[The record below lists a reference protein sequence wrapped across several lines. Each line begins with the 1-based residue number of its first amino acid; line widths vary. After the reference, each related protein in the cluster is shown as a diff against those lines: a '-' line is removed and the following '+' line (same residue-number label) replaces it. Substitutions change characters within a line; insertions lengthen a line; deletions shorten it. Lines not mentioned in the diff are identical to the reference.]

1 MTLYR
6 ADRNKG
12 VKKINKVSK
21 RGYIVLC
28 IMIFVLALVD
38 IDYLYASDQKIKIGY
53 VPNYGTLIDSE
64 DENKKGYG
72 YDYFEEISK
81 YTGWEYEY
89 IPCTWEEG
97 LDMLQKGEIDIFGPM
112 QKTLEREEVFEFTE
126 ANFGY
131 EFGLLYAPE
140 ESPLYYED
148 FEAFNGMRVGIENQN
163 FYLNEMKSYCYKNN
177 IEVEFVE
184 AGESDIDYE
193 LREGKYDVFVS
204 GSLHHIPN
212 IKVVG
217 RIGNRPF
224 YYATTKGNT
233 EILEQLEE
241 ALQDI
246 RLNQVNFQENLY
258 HKYYG
263 ARLMGAPTYTKE
275 EMDIIRA
282 YPKLV
287 VEIEPWA
294 VPLQYIDSK
303 TGEGRGIVVDLL
315 NEIGKQCGIEFEYI
329 SATHDTGEC
338 KGTAD
343 LYASYHKE
351 RYGVPMYFTDKIL
364 SVPMVFVAPRALDLS
379 KSLTAGIAQFDNID
393 VNQLTKRY
401 PNIAMQEYH
410 AITDVSEALSREE
423 TDLAVTSLYTF
434 NELVKYGNN
443 KNYLAYHTGI
453 ELDID
458 LGVSK
463 NLPKNF
469 VAILN
474 KARTTIS
481 KDKIDSII
489 FANTIEHVSE
499 TSIKAIIERN
509 FVEIFAVIILVL
521 LIIVC
526 LIVVIV
532 CIIYSKKKALQKVA
546 YEDPVTGLSTL
557 TKFKLDIAKVLE
569 NAKAGEYALVALD
582 VDNFS
587 YINNWVGYEV
597 GNKVLQ
603 VFARELQVAARNH
616 AFLARECADIF
627 LMFTNIK
634 YLRHPKAMD
643 YYSENIV
650 EAIPELKKLNHY
662 PTFNIGIYEITDLK
676 QDISHMIDC
685 ANIARRR
692 VKGQYGDSIAEY
704 TVELNSQI
712 QKQRQIILEMGQALY
727 THEFKIALQPKVNL
741 LTEKIQGAEALVRWY
756 RPNGEVVYPDEFI
769 PLFEQNGF
777 IIRLDLYMFEEICK
791 LIRHWQ
797 HQGVRPLPRVSVN
810 ISQVTLLSEDLC
822 ETLMEIIKGCQVSTQ
837 YIELELTESAF
848 SNNMEKTM
856 QVVAKLKQ
864 LGFYISLDDFGSG
877 YSSLNMLKDINV
889 DVIKI
894 DKEFLNHPVLT
905 DNDIEII
912 RSIVDIAKV
921 LKMKTVIEGVET
933 KEQVDILREIGCNL
947 AQGYYFAKP
956 LTKEAFEQYFNEK

>member
-1 MTLYR
+1 M
-6 ADRNKG
+6 
-12 VKKINKVSK
+12 
-21 RGYIVLC
+21 LC

-791 LIRHWQ
+791 LIRQWQ
-797 HQGVRPLPRVSVN
+797 YGGISPLPRVSVN
-810 ISQVTLLSEDLC
+810 ISQITLLSEGLC
-822 ETLMEIIKGCQVSTQ
+822 ETLM
-837 YIELELTESAF
+837 
-848 SNNMEKTM
+848 
-856 QVVAKLKQ
+856 
-864 LGFYISLDDFGSG
+864 
-877 YSSLNMLKDINV
+877 
-889 DVIKI
+889 
-894 DKEFLNHPVLT
+894 
-905 DNDIEII
+905 
-912 RSIVDIAKV
+912 
-921 LKMKTVIEGVET
+921 
-933 KEQVDILREIGCNL
+933 
-947 AQGYYFAKP
+947 
-956 LTKEAFEQYFNEK
+956 

>member
-791 LIRHWQ
+791 LIRQWQ
-797 HQGVRPLPRVSVN
+797 YGGISPLPRVSVN
-810 ISQVTLLSEDLC
+810 ISQITLLSEGLC
-822 ETLMEIIKGCQVSTQ
+822 ETLMEIIKRCQVGTK